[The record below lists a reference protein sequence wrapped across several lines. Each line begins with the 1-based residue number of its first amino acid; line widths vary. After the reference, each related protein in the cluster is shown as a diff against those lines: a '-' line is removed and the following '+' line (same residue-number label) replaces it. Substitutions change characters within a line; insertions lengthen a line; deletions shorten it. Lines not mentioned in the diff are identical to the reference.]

1 MKNKTLR
8 EEMIASINEQLV
20 DIYGF
25 EFSPLSCTR
34 EQAAQFTSIVDSTLE
49 DIMEANNWE
58 ETEETDILSDLSEEY
73 DFNWESWAAFEAQ
86 REQTEEQTKDMY
98 TINFFS
104 PIHHPSL
111 DYITHTESKVIFS
124 APTYSEAAEW
134 LSKYHTDQQLGYDC
148 LEEYWCDWDHMV
160 SHQPQFIGTGSRSS
174 CDPAFSETAPIL
186 PPPF

>member
-8 EEMIASINEQLV
+8 EEMIASINEQLI

-86 REQTEEQTKDMY
+86 REQTEEQTITPVFESYKFREFLSKND
-98 TINFFS
+98 TATVRINGTL
-104 PIHHPSL
+104 IHDL
-111 DYITHTESKVIFS
+111 EKITAMGLYRIPAVGSYECGD
-124 APTYSEAAEW
+124 AAENYRP
-134 LSKYHTDQQLGYDC
+134 LSD
-148 LEEYWCDWDHMV
+148 
-160 SHQPQFIGTGSRSS
+160 
-174 CDPAFSETAPIL
+174 
-186 PPPF
+186 